1 MIHTY
6 RSVLIAALLVLF
18 ACLGLG
24 RFGFGMVLPNL
35 QENLAISTTQA
46 GFIGTA
52 NFIGY
57 LIGIFFVTVAYKN
70 IQTYKLI
77 SGALLLQ
84 GLSMLLMILPDNYNL
99 TALAYSFSGFFAAIA
114 NVSIMI
120 YIAHIIPQNLR
131 GKALG
136 IIITGNGLAIIFS
149 GLVVPFIE
157 INYTLNS
164 WRLSWTV
171 FALLTIAIALF
182 VRKGLSLHD
191 NKHETTTKV
200 KGLLKMQNFWKIAIL
215 YLVFGI
221 TYVVYVTFFVKASID
236 KYNLS
241 IESSGFFW
249 SVLGLMSL
257 VSGPLFGNLADKI
270 GAYKTLIII
279 YFLLTISNILLTL
292 DIPSFMLFLS
302 VSLFGIAAWS
312 IPSLITLVTSITFG
326 KEKTAYVFSLITII
340 FAIGQAIAPIGAG
353 FIFDLT
359 HNFTMVFLL
368 CALLTIFGM
377 LSAYIFSKQKN

>member
-1 MIHTY
+1 MQSY
-6 RSVLIAALLVLF
+6 RQVLIAALLVLF

-24 RFGFGMVLPNL
+24 RFGFGVVLPNL

-57 LIGIFFVTVAYKN
+57 LVGIFFVTPAYKN

-77 SGALLLQ
+77 SMALLLQ
-84 GLSMLLMILPDNYNL
+84 GFSMLLMTLASHYML
-99 TALAYSFSGFFAAIA
+99 TSLAYSFSGFFAAIA

-120 YIAHIIPQNLR
+120 YIAHIIPQHLR

-149 GLVVPFIE
+149 GFFVPFIE
-157 INYTLNS
+157 INYTFGS
-164 WRLSWTV
+164 WKISWTV
-171 FALLTIAIALF
+171 FALLTIIIAF
-182 VRKGLSLHD
+182 IVRKGLRQHD
-191 NKHETTTKV
+191 NNHGTTKRA
-200 KGLLKMQNFWKIAIL
+200 KGVLKEQDFWKISLL
-215 YLVFGI
+215 YLIFGI
-221 TYVVYVTFFVKASID
+221 TYVVYITFFVKASMD

-249 SVLGLMSL
+249 SILGITSL
-257 VSGPLFGNLADKI
+257 ISGPLFGNLADKI

-279 YFLLTISNILLTL
+279 YFLLTISNILLVL
-292 DIPSFMLFLS
+292 DVPSFMLFAS
-302 VSLFGIAAWS
+302 ASLFGVAAWS
-312 IPSLITLVTSITFG
+312 IPSLITLLTSITFG

-340 FAIGQAIAPIGAG
+340 FALGQAIAPVGAG

-359 HNFTMVFLL
+359 QNFNMVFLI
-368 CALLTIFGM
+368 CAALTAFGM
-377 LSAYIFSKQKN
+377 VNAFIFSRDKN